1 MTSLKQ
7 RKAQRAIDLMFKG
20 LDDPILKQA
29 MLTCYSGADPKILEE
44 MQEQEKRDFEE
55 LTKHMEIINVND
67 AVGEAK
73 TILSNDIVTDGN
85 NSSKPSD
92 N

>member
-1 MTSLKQ
+1 MASLKQ
-7 RKAQRAIDLMFKG
+7 RKAQQAIDLMFKG
-20 LDDPILKQA
+20 LDDPILKQV

-67 AVGEAK
+67 VVGETK

-85 NSSKPSD
+85 NSSKSID